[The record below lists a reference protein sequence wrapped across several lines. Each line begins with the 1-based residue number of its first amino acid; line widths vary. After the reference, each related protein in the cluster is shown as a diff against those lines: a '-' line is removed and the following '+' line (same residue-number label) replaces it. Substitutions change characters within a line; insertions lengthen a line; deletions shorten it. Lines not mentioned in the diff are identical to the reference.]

1 MPRVRLLDERGR
13 LPALRRGYGRLTRS
27 TPTSAG
33 AVWSAAPAGEEKEMG
48 IPLITVK
55 LMRKALENLRD
66 EDTIFFLT
74 EERSYTVDYVH
85 LDLLNNRVDLTS
97 SERDR

>member
-1 MPRVRLLDERGR
+1 
-13 LPALRRGYGRLTRS
+13 
-27 TPTSAG
+27 
-33 AVWSAAPAGEEKEMG
+33 MG